1 MLEERL
7 QIYRQERKTFILG
20 LKHYYGID
28 FYKLDRQERK
38 EWLYLYIRS
47 RREFLG
53 NLVAHWDEYP
63 AILSEVCNYKDCPS
77 PTGGTLKGKKK

>member
-1 MLEERL
+1 MLREKL
-7 QIYRQERKTFILG
+7 QVYRQERRSFILG

-53 NLVAHWDEYP
+53 NLAAHIDEYP
-63 AILSEVCNYKDCPS
+63 TII
-77 PTGGTLKGKKK
+77 KGKEK

>member
-1 MLEERL
+1 MLQEKL

-20 LKHYYGID
+20 LKYYYSID

-53 NLVAHWDEYP
+53 NIVAHIDQYP
-63 AILSEVCNYKDCPS
+63 IIS
-77 PTGGTLKGKKK
+77 KKMFRRKENDN

>member
-1 MLEERL
+1 MLKERL

-28 FYKLDRQERK
+28 FYKLERQERK

-53 NLVAHWDEYP
+53 NLVAHWDEYTT
-63 AILSEVCNYKDCPS
+63 ILSEPS
-77 PTGGTLKGKKK
+77 KRKEK

>member
-1 MLEERL
+1 MLRERL
-7 QIYRQERKTFILG
+7 QIYRQERRAFILG

-53 NLVAHWDEYP
+53 NLAACIDGYP
-63 AILSEVCNYKDCPS
+63 VIPN
-77 PTGGTLKGKKK
+77 GKEK